1 MLVRATSTVLAGF
14 LAGVLCATGVAR
26 AEDAP
31 LDPLT
36 AAEIA
41 TTFQVIE
48 ASEQFPAG
56 AYFPIVSLNEPPRR
70 RSWHGR
76 PGVRSNGRRSPRSM
90 TGPPTAYSRPSSI

>member
-26 AEDAP
+26 AQDAP

-48 ASEQFPAG
+48 ASEQF
-56 AYFPIVSLNEPPRR
+56 SCR
-70 RSWHGR
+70 
-76 PGVRSNGRRSPRSM
+76 GVLPDRLPQ
-90 TGPPTAYSRPSSI
+90 

>member
-48 ASEQFPAG
+48 ASEQF
-56 AYFPIVSLNEPPRR
+56 SCR
-70 RSWHGR
+70 
-76 PGVRSNGRRSPRSM
+76 GVLPDRLPQ
-90 TGPPTAYSRPSSI
+90 